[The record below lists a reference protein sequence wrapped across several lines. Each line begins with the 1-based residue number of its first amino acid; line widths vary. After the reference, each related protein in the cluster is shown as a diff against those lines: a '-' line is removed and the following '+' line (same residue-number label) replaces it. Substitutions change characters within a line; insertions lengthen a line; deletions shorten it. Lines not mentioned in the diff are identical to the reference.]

1 MGRLVDLARTG
12 STAKPQEIAAI
23 EQATNGTAMT
33 SSADQQFKAMTLL
46 AEVSRPTWRT
56 ARQCWTRDN
65 RHDAEPENPAA
76 LVAHLLE
83 QPVAARSIQ
92 RESQPSDEQKRLRL
106 YWREQL
112 AMILSEYK

>member
-12 STAKPQEIAAI
+12 STAKPEEVAAI

-33 SSADQQFKAMTLL
+33 SSADQQLRAMTLL
-46 AEVSRPTWRT
+46 AEVSRPAWRT
-56 ARQCWTRDN
+56 ARQCWTQNN
-65 RHDAEPENPAA
+65 RHGAEPEDPAA
-76 LVAHLLE
+76 LVTNLLE
-83 QPVAARSIQ
+83 QPVAARSIH
-92 RESQPSDEQKRLRL
+92 RESQPADEQKRLRL